1 MRKYWNIIKW
11 VGGIGFVLLLVCG
24 GGAAFMVP
32 MIQKQM
38 TAQRERAMGTLVVV
52 EPAKMGALIRTVSA
66 PGTIAAKT
74 TTNIS
79 SRVSAKIN
87 EIHAEEGD
95 TVEEGELL
103 IQLDSLDLVAA
114 LDASKARFAA
124 DVAGL
129 KSAEANSAAEEAR
142 IVGSRAAYQNAV
154 AEFERQQSLH
164 ASGDVSQQSLGNAR
178 TEVDRTQSTYNAA
191 MKNVEAVRANVD
203 AARAR
208 ADASKA
214 EVDRS
219 QRNVEYC
226 AIKAPFSGLIT
237 RRIAQVGET
246 ALGTIQNAGT
256 QLMVLEDTKEMLVKA
271 RLAETDAPRVAADQK
286 VRIFI
291 NGYPDEQFDGVVRRV
306 GMTSL
311 RWAADNTY
319 YFEAEV
325 VVDTKGKRLS
335 TGTTANVEIEI
346 ETISNVL
353 MVPSQAVQDKRIDS
367 LSQDLRENNPLVDRE
382 KTFARVVML
391 KEDGKVVYKPVKT
404 IAGNI
409 TSTAISEGIVE
420 GDPVIVGPFSA
431 LQQLA
436 DKTKVRTEDD
446 DKKAKEKKEGDKEE
460 TAVAEKD
467 EKKSDEEAKPA
478 EQSKSTDDKKKSETG
493 ATTKSAAAS

>member
-11 VGGIGFVLLLVCG
+11 VVGVGFVLLLVCG

-38 TAQRERAMGTLVVV
+38 EAQRERAMGTLVVV
-52 EPAKMGALIRTVSA
+52 EPAKFGALVRTVSA
-66 PGTIAAKT
+66 PGTVSAKT

-87 EIHAEEGD
+87 AIYAEEGSM
-95 TVEEGELL
+95 VKEGDLL
-103 IQLDSLDLVAA
+103 IQLDSLDLMAA

-124 DVAGL
+124 DEASL
-129 KSAEANSAAEEAR
+129 KSAEASFAAEEAR
-142 IVGSRAAYQNAV
+142 IVGARAAYQNAV
-154 AEFERQQSLH
+154 NEFERQQSLF
-164 ASGDVSQQSLGNAR
+164 ASGDVSQQSLDNAR

-191 MKNVEAVRANVD
+191 MKNLEAVRANAE
-203 AARAR
+203 AAKAR

-214 EVDRS
+214 EVERS

-256 QLMVLEDTKEMLVKA
+256 QLMVLEDTREMLVKA
-271 RLAETDAPRVAADQK
+271 RLAETDAPRVSADQK

-291 NGYPDEQFDGVVRRV
+291 NGYPDEQFEGVVRRV

-311 RWAADNTY
+311 RWQADNTY
-319 YFEAEV
+319 YFEAEI

-335 TGTTANVEIEI
+335 TGTTANVDIEI

-353 MVPSQAVQDKRIDS
+353 MVPSQAVLDKRIDS
-367 LSQDLRENNPLVDRE
+367 LSQELRENHPLVDRE
-382 KTFARVVML
+382 KTFARLVML
-391 KEDGKVVYKPVKT
+391 HRDGKVVYKPVKT

-409 TSTAISEGIVE
+409 NSTAISEGIVE
-420 GDPVIVGPFSA
+420 GDPIIVGPFSA
-431 LQQLA
+431 LQKLA
-436 DKTKVRTEDD
+436 DGAKVRTEADE
-446 DKKAKEKKEGDKEE
+446 KKAREKKEGKKDE

-467 EKKSDEEAKPA
+467 EKKKTEESKPA
-478 EQSKSTDDKKKSETG
+478 DVSKDEKKKSETG
-493 ATTKSAAAS
+493 SATKSAAAS